1 MKALKGL
8 TSTLLCHIIPI
19 KMFKESKMTQIIQ
32 HEQNLPPAVGVSL
45 SRLGESI
52 KTARK
57 RRRINMQEM
66 ASRMF
71 VSRKTLYRLEKGD
84 PGVSIGTLAS
94 ALWVLGLDKDLLQI
108 ADPEHDKI
116 GIYRERQ
123 NLPQRVRTPSHEDD
137 LDF

>member
-1 MKALKGL
+1 M
-8 TSTLLCHIIPI
+8 CHNVLI
-19 KMFKESKMTQIIQ
+19 KIFNGIKMTQKIKSD
-32 HEQNLPPAVGVSL
+32 QNLPPTVGLSL

-71 VSRKTLYRLEKGD
+71 VSRKTLYRLERGD

-123 NLPQRVRTPSHEDD
+123 NLPQRVRTTSHEDD